1 MRLICRIDLF
11 GNKIWENERG
21 LPHREDGP
29 AIIYSD
35 GKNFWYQHGKLHR
48 DDGPAIEDAKGN
60 KWWYQYSLVHREN
73 GPAIVSFDGV
83 ETWWIKNKILK
94 VNSQEEFERYMK
106 LKAFW

>member
-1 MRLICRIDLF
+1 MNILQSNQDGR
-11 GNKIWENERG
+11 NIWFLQNGEYYRDG
-21 LPHREDGP
+21 GP
-29 AIIYSD
+29 AIEEANGI
-35 GKNFWYQHGKLHR
+35 KRWYQHGKLHR